1 MKGIHL
7 WVCIC
12 IFLFVHSQRLL
23 ANKTVL
29 NDSLYTEEYIRGA
42 YIAEP
47 KRALQLLD
55 EAENR
60 KTMPLRIVNELR
72 SLSYRSLYMNK
83 LAYLYARKAYLL
95 DSVSQR
101 APEHMLKMT
110 VYLAE
115 LTNLMSKHSE
125 SMKYALSGIRQ
136 ARELQ
141 DREAEFRLLF
151 CIGENNWALS
161 AKDKAYDYF
170 NRTIEMLRGSKDM
183 REMMLLSYYYGAEMG
198 YLMTDSRIEEALKLA
213 LEREKLL
220 KRIEKLPRVPEGYT
234 DSQYSYLYS
243 KLAYICQ
250 VEQKYKQAEEY
261 YQQYLATKDSHT
273 PDGKINSVPYL
284 TLSGQY
290 EKVIENCQDFKN
302 LMRTQQDTLNIQYL
316 RILKKEVQG
325 YLGMQNYKA
334 AADLRETIL
343 EITDSINN
351 KDKANAALELNAM
364 YDASE
369 KEEHIAEQA
378 SQLKIR
384 NISLIF
390 LTFVV
395 LLALFMLWR
404 MWRFSNIVRYKNKV
418 LARFVNE
425 KLAQRD
431 RDERNQL
438 LPEEEINKIIPIL
451 SDIEPTVESLEEIE
465 DLPDETD
472 KVSGEEEENQK
483 IFQELNRIVVQD
495 RLYLSPELSRED
507 LAQIVHLNNAR
518 FARMIKECTGTN
530 FNGYINELRIN
541 YAIKLLKMHPNYTI
555 RAIAD
560 EAGFNSTPILYNLF
574 KKKTGMTPY
583 EFKKTQETL

>member
-29 NDSLYTEEYIRGA
+29 NDSLYTEEYIREA

-72 SLSYRSLYMNK
+72 SLSYRCLYMNK

-101 APEHMLKMT
+101 SPEHMLKMT

-115 LTNLMSKHSE
+115 LTNVMSKHSE

-141 DREAEFRLLF
+141 DREAESRLLF

-161 AKDKAYDYF
+161 SKDKAYDYF

-220 KRIEKLPRVPEGYT
+220 KRIEKLPHVPEGYT
-234 DSQYSYLYS
+234 DSQYSYLYA

-250 VEQKYKQAEEY
+250 VEKKYKQAEEY

-325 YLGMQNYKA
+325 YLGMQDYKA
-334 AADLRETIL
+334 AADLRGTIL

-351 KDKANAALELNAM
+351 KDKANTALELNAM

-384 NISLIF
+384 NISLVF
-390 LTFVV
+390 LACVV
-395 LLALFMLWR
+395 LLTLFILWR
-404 MWRFSNIVRYKNKV
+404 MWRFNNIVRYKNKV
-418 LARFVNE
+418 LVSFVNE

-438 LPEEEINKIIPIL
+438 LPEEEINKIIPML
-451 SDIEPTVESLEEIE
+451 SDIEPTVESLKEIE
-465 DLPDETD
+465 ELSDETD
-472 KVSGEEEENQK
+472 KVSGEEEENRK
-483 IFQELNRIVVQD
+483 IFKELNRIVVQD

-583 EFKKTQETL
+583 EFKKAQETF

>member
-29 NDSLYTEEYIRGA
+29 NDSLYTEEYIRGT

-115 LTNLMSKHSE
+115 LTNMMSKHSE

-136 ARELQ
+136 AQELQ

-161 AKDKAYDYF
+161 SKDKAYDYF

-220 KRIEKLPRVPEGYT
+220 KRIEKLPHVPEGYT
-234 DSQYSYLYS
+234 DSQYSYLYA

-250 VEQKYKQAEEY
+250 VEKKYKQAEEY

-325 YLGMQNYKA
+325 HLGMQNYKA
-334 AADLRETIL
+334 AADLRGTIL

-351 KDKANAALELNAM
+351 KDRANAALELNAM

-390 LTFVV
+390 LACVV
-395 LLALFMLWR
+395 LLTLFILWR
-404 MWRFSNIVRYKNKV
+404 MWRFNNIVRYKNKV

-451 SDIEPTVESLEEIE
+451 SDVEPIVESLEGIE

-472 KVSGEEEENQK
+472 KVSGEEEENRK